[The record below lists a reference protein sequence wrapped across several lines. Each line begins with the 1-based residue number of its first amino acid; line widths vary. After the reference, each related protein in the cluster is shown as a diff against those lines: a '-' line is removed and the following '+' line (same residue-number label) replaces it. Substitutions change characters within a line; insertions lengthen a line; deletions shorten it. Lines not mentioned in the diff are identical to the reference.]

1 MEITQHFLTKKVCG
15 YTGPVGR
22 TYIPY
27 PRTVPIPCCT
37 VPIPCP
43 YRTRTQK
50 SLLTYRTRTQK
61 NPPQYPSVM
70 PRQTAL
76 LSYLFEFGPQ
86 KKKGRYY
93 YILSY
98 MFLCMC
104 HILGNRFPG
113 RSGWPSVS
121 TLPLSNL
128 VLSSLGVNVGTQL
141 KQNYLTKK

>member
-76 LSYLFEFGPQ
+76 LSYLFEFGP
-86 KKKGRYY
+86 KKKDDTTIYLVICFYVCVTFSEIGS
-93 YILSY
+93 LVG
-98 MFLCMC
+98 LVGP
-104 HILGNRFPG
+104 LFPHYPF
-113 RSGWPSVS
+113 RTSFCPHWA
-121 TLPLSNL
+121 
-128 VLSSLGVNVGTQL
+128 
-141 KQNYLTKK
+141 

>member
-1 MEITQHFLTKKVCG
+1 VWVHWTSRSYLHTVPTYRTDTVLYRTHPVPVPYSYSKVL
-15 YTGPVGR
+15 

-27 PRTVPIPCCT
+27 PHPKEPPTV
-37 VPIPCP
+37 
-43 YRTRTQK
+43 
-50 SLLTYRTRTQK
+50 SLR
-61 NPPQYPSVM
+61 NA
-70 PRQTAL
+70 QTDSTAFISL
-76 LSYLFEFGPQ
+76 RIWA